1 MVEQYSV
8 RIFHHFIPPY
18 ILSGTMF
25 GATLEQDDSKF
36 THKSLR
42 KVLLADKTELRTVD
56 N

>member
-25 GATLEQDDSKF
+25 GATLEKNA
-36 THKSLR
+36 L
-42 KVLLADKTELRTVD
+42 KVSGKPSQVPAAEDW
-56 N
+56 